1 MIHSPT
7 AEGEAGLDRFADGV
21 CNPDRPMLAEATAAA
36 ADRVD
41 AVRRRRPA
49 PRGRARYVGD
59 VLEALDARLDAG
71 WVADGRRLFMSA
83 SSRLLPAGG
92 WAVPKTSQEPQ
103 EAEIAVALAA
113 AGHGR
118 VRVAEELA
126 LEAARS
132 VVHAGAPRPV
142 AVAWQLVPPTWPRSY
157 WTSFCDCV
165 AYAAEARAS
174 VGLGSYS
181 GFSAPATVAQ
191 RRVSRRVAAR
201 LGGGQRWGVGP
212 AWYAARCVR
221 LWWLW
226 RDMASLGE
234 SALGRTESSSMFAEQ
249 PRSVDLKPFSSM
261 PDPLDAALRLAS
273 LGYWFIDTRGGVA
286 IVGAVASFPPVSAGT
301 WASVFRP

>member
-1 MIHSPT
+1 MIHSLT
-7 AEGEAGLDRFADGV
+7 AEGEAGLDRFSDGV
-21 CNPDRPMLAEATAAA
+21 CNPDRPMLAEALAAA
-36 ADRVD
+36 SDRVN
-41 AVRRRRPA
+41 AARRRRPA
-49 PRGRARYVGD
+49 TRGRARYVGD

-71 WVADGRRLFMSA
+71 WVADGRRLFVPA
-83 SSRLLPAGG
+83 SSELLPGSG
-92 WAVPKTSQEPQ
+92 WKVPKTSQEPH

-113 AGHGR
+113 AGQAD

-142 AVAWQLVPPTWPRSY
+142 AVAWQLVRLTWPRSY
-157 WTSFCDCV
+157 WMSFCECV

-174 VGLGSYS
+174 IGLGSYT
-181 GFSAPATVAQ
+181 GFSSPASVAQ
-191 RRVSRRVAAR
+191 RRVASRVEAR
-201 LGGGQRWGVGP
+201 LGGRPRWGVGP

-226 RDMASLGE
+226 RDMVDLGE
-234 SALGRTESSSMFAEQ
+234 VALGRGETSSMFAEQ